1 MYPLKFEPILKQ
13 TLWGGDKIIPFKHLN
28 DTLANVGESWEVSA
42 VEGSESIVANGAD
55 KGLTLP
61 DMVRKYKEDLVGEAN
76 YARFGNKFPLLI
88 KLLMPS
94 WTCRFRY
101 TRVTSWLR
109 NVITVLVKMKCGMLL
124 LLTRVPS

>member
-88 KLLMPS
+88 KFIDAFLICLADNYS
-94 WTCRFRY
+94 LFRAQRY
-101 TRVTSWLR
+101 KYILYHQAF
-109 NVITVLVKMKCGMLL
+109 
-124 LLTRVPS
+124 

>member
-42 VEGSESIVANGAD
+42 IEGSESIVANGAD

-88 KLLMPS
+88 ADS
-94 WTCRFRY
+94 NASISSQAFSD
-101 TRVTSWLR
+101 TRAGTLSF
-109 NVITVLVKMKCGMLL
+109 ITLSFSIN
-124 LLTRVPS
+124 LTASHILE